1 MFLAAHK
8 GLAHVQKNMRKNCF
22 PIDGRTW
29 NVGQLWWKVVA
40 FQGPPRLVGN
50 VFFSSE
56 ARLGRP
62 IARSE
67 TSG

>member
-1 MFLAAHK
+1 MSGELSDPKTPLVRVLELFLP
-8 GLAHVQKNMRKNCF
+8 QPRM
-22 PIDGRTW
+22 
-29 NVGQLWWKVVA
+29 VGGMVP
-40 FQGPPRLVGN
+40 FFDPGHDQGIGWFWH
-50 VFFSSE
+50 FFSSE